1 MLVFESLPSTNKWML
16 ENIASLKH
24 GDVIRA
30 ITQTAGYGRFGRKWF
45 SPDDR
50 CLTISIVIKQGPL
63 AGDMAAILGQLS
75 ALAVRATLENHRIA
89 ALVKW
94 PNDVLA
100 NGRKI
105 AGILTEGDSPAGWM
119 VLGIGL
125 NVNSTSSDFA
135 ELDPMQP
142 VTSMTIEQGR
152 TFDVGQVCSDLLAEL
167 DRTFDAAERQGTD
180 YLFDNWNCHDALT
193 GKMITV
199 RTAEGEFVG
208 KYSGMDKD
216 GRLRLVDQ
224 AGKEHL
230 LWSGDVS
237 IGGNIP

>member
-1 MLVFESLPSTNKWML
+1 
-16 ENIASLKH
+16 
-24 GDVIRA
+24 
-30 ITQTAGYGRFGRKWF
+30 
-45 SPDDR
+45 
-50 CLTISIVIKQGPL
+50 
-63 AGDMAAILGQLS
+63 MAAILGQLS